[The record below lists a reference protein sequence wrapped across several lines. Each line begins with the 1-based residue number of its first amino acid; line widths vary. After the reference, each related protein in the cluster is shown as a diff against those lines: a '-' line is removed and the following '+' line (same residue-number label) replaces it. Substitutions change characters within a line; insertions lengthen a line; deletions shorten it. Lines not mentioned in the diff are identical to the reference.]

1 MRHLLFS
8 SMLTASLFA
17 QEAPVTNPTELG
29 VIRWQRDLDVGL
41 AEATKTGK
49 PVFLLFQ
56 EIPGCA
62 TCTNFGKNVL
72 GHPLLAAAIE
82 HSFVPIAIRNNVDG
96 KEGEVRQRFLEPAW
110 NNPVVRLLDGNGKD
124 LLPRRDGIWDAH
136 GIATRMVEALVA
148 KKQAVPGYLQLALA
162 ESDPKTAKAVFVMH
176 CFWEGEA
183 VLGALD
189 GVVRTRSA
197 FVDAAEVVEV
207 TYRPSV
213 LTAEKLTELA
223 QAKSC
228 KPVAGSGL
236 RAAPASDQQ
245 HALTGTPFAK
255 LDLTPMQRTKVHA
268 AITLGT
274 DPKVWLSPQQVAVTS
289 PPPPAARRPGP
300 Q

>member
-1 MRHLLFS
+1 MRHLFLS
-8 SMLTASLFA
+8 SLLTASLFA
-17 QEAPVTNPTELG
+17 QETPVPNPTELG
-29 VIRWQRDLDVGL
+29 VIRWQRDLDAGL
-41 AEATKTGK
+41 AEATRTGK

-62 TCTNFGKNVL
+62 TCTSFGKNVL
-72 GHPLLAAAIE
+72 AHPLLAAAIE

-96 KEGEVRQRFLEPAW
+96 KEGEVRQRFQEPAW

-136 GIATRMVEALVA
+136 GIATRMVEALFA
-148 KKQAVPGYLQLALA
+148 RKQVVPGYLQLALA
-162 ESDPKTAKAVFVMH
+162 ESDPKTAKAVFAMH

-197 FVDAAEVVEV
+197 FVDGAEVVEV
-207 TYRPSV
+207 TYRPAV
-213 LTAEKLTELA
+213 LSAETLTELA

-245 HALTGTPFAK
+245 HALAGTSFAK

-274 DPKVWLSPQQVAVTS
+274 DPKAWLSPPQVAAIS
-289 PPPPAARRPGP
+289 PPPPSERRPRA

>member
-1 MRHLLFS
+1 MRHLFLS
-8 SMLTASLFA
+8 SLLSASLFA
-17 QEAPVTNPTELG
+17 QETPVTNPTELG
-29 VIRWQRDLDVGL
+29 VIRWQHDLDVGL
-41 AEATKTGK
+41 AEASKNGK

-62 TCTNFGKNVL
+62 TCTSFGKNVL
-72 GHPLLAAAIE
+72 AHPLLAAAIE

-96 KEGEVRQRFLEPAW
+96 KEGEVRQRFQEPAW

-124 LLPRRDGIWDAH
+124 LLARRDGIWDAH
-136 GIATRMVEALVA
+136 GIGTRMVEALTA
-148 KKQAVPGYLQLALA
+148 SKQTVPGYLHVALA

-183 VLGALD
+183 VLGALE

-197 FVDAAEVVEV
+197 FVDTAEVVEV
-207 TYRPSV
+207 TYRPAV
-213 LTAEKLTELA
+213 LSAATLTELA

-228 KPVAGSGL
+228 KPVDGSGL

-245 HALTGTPFAK
+245 HALAGTPFAK

-268 AITLGT
+268 ALTLGT
-274 DPKVWLSPQQVAVTS
+274 DPRIWLTPQQVAVTS
-289 PPPPAARRPGP
+289 PQPRAARRPGP
-300 Q
+300 R